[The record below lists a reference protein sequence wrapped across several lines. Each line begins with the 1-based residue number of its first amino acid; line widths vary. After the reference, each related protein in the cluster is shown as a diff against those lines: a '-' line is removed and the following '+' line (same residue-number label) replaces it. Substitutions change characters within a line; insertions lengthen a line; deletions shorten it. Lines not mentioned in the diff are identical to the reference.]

1 MHRRRNLSSSRR
13 LRFPALLTALLTC
26 LLSLAAA
33 TGGLQSLAAAAGITA
48 GAPTPAASA
57 PTVPGGAGTESGTGT
72 DQSRAGDQR
81 ATDTSSTAAAAPGT
95 PESVPADV
103 AGTVPG
109 SSSTAP
115 GTPAPAPA
123 AAAAPAPSS
132 TPAPAAAPSAG
143 TPEPAPAGPATPANA
158 DLDADAWAQA
168 WSTGDTRVL
177 RSWFDANT
185 GPTRTISG
193 TTGGGKI
200 RSQADADR
208 LAGKTVT
215 SDLSVDCTCVLQE
228 FALVHAQLTIE
239 GGRVDVR
246 NLLID
251 GKNDTEMVGVFTA
264 RGSSQVEISRV
275 EITGHNDG
283 IRAYASSVTG
293 SYVYIHGVAPDNPRE
308 HHQDGI
314 QTIGGGSA
322 FSRSY
327 IDMTGAHT
335 SATLIKPDASPIP
348 YARINQTAIMGGGYT
363 FHVHDG
369 PKGTPRNVD
378 LSDNLVAPG
387 YRNGLVSTWK
397 LSNVSSVVLPTVARV
412 AGSSRTVALV
422 DGAKL

>member
-1 MHRRRNLSSSRR
+1 M
-13 LRFPALLTALLTC
+13 
-26 LLSLAAA
+26 
-33 TGGLQSLAAAAGITA
+33 
-48 GAPTPAASA
+48 
-57 PTVPGGAGTESGTGT
+57 
-72 DQSRAGDQR
+72 
-81 ATDTSSTAAAAPGT
+81 APGR
-95 PESVPADV
+95 EADSW
-103 AGTVPG
+103 T
-109 SSSTAP
+109 
-115 GTPAPAPA
+115 
-123 AAAAPAPSS
+123 
-132 TPAPAAAPSAG
+132 
-143 TPEPAPAGPATPANA
+143 
-158 DLDADAWAQA
+158 QA
-168 WSTGDTRVL
+168 WTTGDTTVL

-185 GPTRTISG
+185 GPTRAISG

-200 RSQADADR
+200 SSQADADR

-215 SDLSVDCTCVLQE
+215 SDLTVDCTCVLQE
-228 FALVHAQLTIE
+228 FALVRAQLKIE
-239 GGRVDVR
+239 GGRVSVR
-246 NLLID
+246 NALID

-264 RGSSQVEISRV
+264 RGTSQVDVSRV

-283 IRAYASSVTG
+283 IRAYATSVTG
-293 SYVYIHGVAPDNPRE
+293 EYVYIHGVAPVNPRE

-322 FSRSY
+322 FARSY

-397 LSNVSSVVLPTVARV
+397 LSNVTSVVLPTVARI
-412 AGSSRTVALV
+412 AGSTRTVALV